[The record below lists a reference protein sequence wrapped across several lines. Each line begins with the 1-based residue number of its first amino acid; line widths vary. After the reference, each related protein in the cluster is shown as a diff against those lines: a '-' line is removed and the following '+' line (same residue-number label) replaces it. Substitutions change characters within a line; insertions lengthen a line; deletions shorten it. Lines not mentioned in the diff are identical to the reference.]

1 MAQPFEIFSPSLI
14 RLYDKKK
21 YTFPCN
27 SNSLH
32 LFISISLSLSL
43 SLLCL
48 IRFRQKDLHLS
59 LIIVCANNSRRGFNC
74 CWLVFPIFMK
84 GALIF
89 PSLYFM
95 FANWM
100 LIIHW
105 LQNCHSLMWLILGY
119 LGEYLKSRRR
129 KLEEIIYSMIVQKFL
144 DNVISMIPWI
154 LPTSDPTGRVGFR
167 PNQEQKLEMIQSHLS
182 IVLGERLVCPLET
195 IVEISKVK
203 LWKLYAASKMCGYFL
218 RRVDQRYQLE
228 RTMNT
233 LPKGFDK
240 DRAWFEDPSPA
251 KPTLA
256 SRIFDKDCAWW

>member
-1 MAQPFEIFSPSLI
+1 MVCFSTFTYFHTLLPILLLVSCMPLI

-27 SNSLH
+27 NNSLH
-32 LFISISLSLSL
+32 LFISISLSLS
-43 SLLCL
+43 
-48 IRFRQKDLHLS
+48 LS

-105 LQNCHSLMWLILGY
+105 LQNCHTLMWLILGY

-129 KLEEIIYSMIVQKFL
+129 
-144 DNVISMIPWI
+144 N
-154 LPTSDPTGRVGFR
+154 
-167 PNQEQKLEMIQSHLS
+167 
-182 IVLGERLVCPLET
+182 
-195 IVEISKVK
+195 
-203 LWKLYAASKMCGYFL
+203 
-218 RRVDQRYQLE
+218 
-228 RTMNT
+228 
-233 LPKGFDK
+233 
-240 DRAWFEDPSPA
+240 
-251 KPTLA
+251 
-256 SRIFDKDCAWW
+256 